1 MIKKLFA
8 AALAAAAL
16 VVPSQVG
23 AANAATSPIFPAN
36 SSPHGQS
43 YGTWNANWWQQVA
56 AIPADSNPLFE
67 SGPVDCNLGKGK
79 VVFLVGTTGPGE
91 TVNRSCTVPKGTAL
105 LLPLVNAVCTQVAGD
120 GDTVQKLTDCAAG
133 FAGSVDT
140 VDAAVD
146 GKPITGLKPQFRFP
160 SGAFTL
166 NLPAGSIILDDS
178 TSQPVPAGPTL
189 AAADGYYVML
199 TPLTPGVH
207 TVTFGGTATIPQD
220 GVFTTEVTYQITVK

>member
-1 MIKKLFA
+1 MIKKLFV

-16 VVPSQVG
+16 VVPSQVE

-56 AIPADSNPLFE
+56 AIPADSTPLVE

-79 VVFLVGTTGPGE
+79 VVFLVGTFNGTD
-91 TVNRSCTVPKGTAL
+91 TRSCTVPKGTAL
-105 LLPLVNAVCTQVAGD
+105 LLPLLNAVCTQVAGD
-120 GDTVQKLTDCAAG
+120 GNTVKELTDCAAG
-133 FAGSVDT
+133 FAASVDT

-166 NLPAGSIILDDS
+166 TVPAGSIILDDV
-178 TSQPVPAGPTL
+178 TGQPVPAGQTL

-207 TVTFGGTATIPQD
+207 TVTFGGTVP
-220 GVFTTEVTYQITVK
+220 GVFSTEVTYQITVK